1 MCVQFAAHAFKIRI
15 SNEDWNE
22 DLRDIKSSAFQNLSA
37 RMEGEVILR
46 TKYIFYAEK
55 YQVKKIDNFNRYF
68 HLFCSHVMIAMVS
81 SLNVGLLISLA
92 SCRKKLT

>member
-1 MCVQFAAHAFKIRI
+1 MCAQFAAHAFKIRI

-37 RMEGEVILR
+37 RMEREVILW
-46 TKYIFYAEK
+46 TKYILYVEK
-55 YQVKKIDNFNRYF
+55 YQVKKIDNFKRYF
-68 HLFCSHVMIAMVS
+68 YLFYSHVMIAVVS
-81 SLNVGLLISLA
+81 SLNVDLLISLA